1 MLCGRRAGIGG
12 NILMEAK
19 GTWELPYELDL
30 RPDAIVADPRRPAG
44 APRGRPA
51 RGRGVTPAQ
60 SAALRAVA
68 TDAALSVRAPL
79 LAAFRSAMAIDYKA
93 DLHDLVTR
101 HDREAEAAIRG
112 LILDRVPDS
121 TIVGEEDGPQGTGRV
136 AWYVDPID
144 GTSNFARGLASWC
157 VSVGAVVGGEIVAGA
172 IVDPVGGNVFTADL
186 GGAWLNGA
194 PIRSRALPDERR
206 ATLITGYPVARD
218 FRLDGRERA
227 LAGFGEL
234 VETFSTLRRPGS
246 AALSIAQVA
255 AGWADAAC
263 GFGVNPWD
271 VTAAILILRQAGGRY
286 RPLSQGKVP
295 RDAPAHLCPG
305 YVATGAG
312 ADYPTLDRVADG
324 ISEGRIAA
332 AAKVS
337 SVA

>member
-1 MLCGRRAGIGG
+1 M
-12 NILMEAK
+12 
-19 GTWELPYELDL
+19 
-30 RPDAIVADPRRPAG
+30 
-44 APRGRPA
+44 
-51 RGRGVTPAQ
+51 TPAE
-60 SAALRAVA
+60 AGELRAVA
-68 TDAALSVRAPL
+68 AGAATAVRAPL

-101 HDREAEAAIRG
+101 HDREAEATIRG
-112 LILDRVPDS
+112 FILARVPDS
-121 TIVGEEDGPQGTGRV
+121 SIVGEEDGPQGAGRV

-144 GTSNFARGLASWC
+144 GTANFARGLASWC
-157 VSVGAVVGGEIVAGA
+157 ISVGAVVEGEIVAGA
-172 IVDPVGGNVFTADL
+172 ILDPVGGNLFEADA

-194 PIRSRALPDERR
+194 PIRSQAVPDERR
-206 ATLITGYPVARD
+206 AALITGYPVSRD

-312 ADYPTLDRVADG
+312 AAYPTLDRVADA

-332 AAKVS
+332 ASRVS